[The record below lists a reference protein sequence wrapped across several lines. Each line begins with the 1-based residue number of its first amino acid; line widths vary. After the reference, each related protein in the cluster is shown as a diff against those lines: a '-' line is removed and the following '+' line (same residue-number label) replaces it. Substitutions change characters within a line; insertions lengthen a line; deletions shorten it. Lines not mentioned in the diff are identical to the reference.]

1 MAENKNIELIRGD
14 PKVAIRK
21 LSVPTT
27 IAMLIVMVYN
37 LTDSIWIA
45 GIGANAI
52 AATGFTA
59 PLYMFIGGV
68 GNAIGS
74 GGNSLIARAIG
85 AKDKELADNAGC
97 HTVLITMILT
107 VIFTIFTV
115 GLLRPMLEIMQAGD
129 AMEYAMTY
137 GTISFS
143 FTVFLLFSS
152 VLAAIFRSEG
162 DVKRAMY
169 VMVGTSVI
177 NLILDPVFIYALN
190 LGIAGAAYATA
201 LSGAIACAVMAY
213 WIWIKK
219 DTYLSISLKNF
230 KFDMGILKDI
240 LNVSLPNLVE
250 NFLIALQIFAI
261 NSMLTMVAG
270 TMAVGAYTSG
280 KRVNMMANVPLMG
293 IGTSVLTVS
302 GAAFG
307 ARSLKKLR
315 ETYSYSMKIAH
326 VIAIILAS
334 IMFFGAEYISL
345 LFTYSPESIAMR
357 PMLVF
362 TIQALSLFLLAYP
375 AGNISSMMFQ
385 SVGKGMISLMIT
397 LFRTLIFQVALAYLF
412 GILLGY
418 GMLGVYIGVI
428 GGCGLG
434 SIMAYLL
441 SEHYIQGLKKDSRF
455 DSMA

>member
-1 MAENKNIELIRGD
+1 MAENKNIEIIKGD

-27 IAMLIVMVYN
+27 IAMMIVMVYN
-37 LTDSIWIA
+37 FTDSIWIA

-68 GNAIGS
+68 GSAIGS

-85 AKDKELADNAGC
+85 ANDKQLADNAGC
-97 HTVLITMILT
+97 HTILISIILT
-107 VIFTIFTV
+107 VIITIFTV
-115 GLLRPMLEIMQAGD
+115 GLLRPMLVIMQAGD
-129 AMEYAMTY
+129 AMDYAMTY

-152 VLAAIFRSEG
+152 VLAAILRSEG
-162 DVKRAMY
+162 DVQRAMY
-169 VMVGTSVI
+169 AMVGTSVI
-177 NLILDPVFIYALN
+177 NIILDPIFIYVLN
-190 LGIAGAAYATA
+190 WGIGGAAYATA
-201 LSGAIACAVMAY
+201 LSGAIACAVMFY

-219 DTYLSISLKNF
+219 DTYLNITFKNF
-230 KFDMGILKDI
+230 KFNWGITKDI

-250 NFLIALQIFAI
+250 NFFIALQIFAV
-261 NSMLTMVAG
+261 NTMLTMVAG

-280 KRVNMMANVPLMG
+280 KRVNLFANVPLMG
-293 IGTSVLTVS
+293 IGSSVLTVS

-307 ARSLKKLR
+307 ARNLTKLR
-315 ETYSYSMKIAH
+315 ETYNYSMKIAH
-326 VIAIILAS
+326 LIAIILAA
-334 IMFFGAEYISL
+334 IMFFGADYIAI

-362 TIQALSLFLLAYP
+362 TIQALSFFLLAYP
-375 AGNISSMMFQ
+375 AGNISSMLFQ
-385 SVGKGMISLMIT
+385 SVGKGMTSLMIT
-397 LFRTLIFQVALAYLF
+397 MFRTLIFQVVLAYLF
-412 GILLGY
+412 GIYLGY

-434 SIMAYLL
+434 SIMAYIL
-441 SEHYIQGLKKDSRF
+441 SEHYIRGLKNDPRF
-455 DSMA
+455 NDVE

>member
-1 MAENKNIELIRGD
+1 
-14 PKVAIRK
+14 
-21 LSVPTT
+21 
-27 IAMLIVMVYN
+27 
-37 LTDSIWIA
+37 
-45 GIGANAI
+45 
-52 AATGFTA
+52 
-59 PLYMFIGGV
+59 
-68 GNAIGS
+68 
-74 GGNSLIARAIG
+74 
-85 AKDKELADNAGC
+85 
-97 HTVLITMILT
+97 
-107 VIFTIFTV
+107 
-115 GLLRPMLEIMQAGD
+115 
-129 AMEYAMTY
+129 
-137 GTISFS
+137 
-143 FTVFLLFSS
+143 
-152 VLAAIFRSEG
+152 
-162 DVKRAMY
+162 
-169 VMVGTSVI
+169 
-177 NLILDPVFIYALN
+177 
-190 LGIAGAAYATA
+190 
-201 LSGAIACAVMAY
+201 
-213 WIWIKK
+213 
-219 DTYLSISLKNF
+219 
-230 KFDMGILKDI
+230 MGILKDI

-385 SVGKGMISLMIT
+385 SVGKGMTSLIIT

-441 SEHYIQGLKKDSRF
+441 SEHYIRGLKKDSRF
-455 DSMA
+455 DSME